1 MVNYNYAAQQLI
13 HAPPDIKVWLHA
25 IVFVSNWNLPAYQ
38 QLKAKIM
45 TLFQVQNDAHF
56 MLLLSTHVP
65 NDYYP
70 RWVDSTAFPPPPDNL
85 VTSYNDRK
93 MQRVDDDIDAI
104 RMGYSSNLLG
114 ILIKFPEEE
123 VGMDF
128 AKELHVPFPPYEN
141 ETFRINMSNILNS
154 VLESKYSYLVHE
166 FQ

>member
-1 MVNYNYAAQQLI
+1 MDAAQQLI

-25 IVFVSNWNLPAYQ
+25 IVFVSHWNHQAHQ
-38 QLKAKIM
+38 QLKAKFM

-56 MLLLSTHVP
+56 NLLLSTHVP

-70 RWVDSTAFPPPPDNL
+70 RWVHSTDFPPPPDNL
-85 VTSYNDRK
+85 VTVANERK
-93 MQRVDDDIDAI
+93 MQRVDDDINAI

-123 VGMDF
+123 VGKDF
-128 AKELHVPFPPYEN
+128 PKEMHVPFPPYEN
-141 ETFRINMSNILNS
+141 ETFRINMSKILNS
-154 VLESKYSYLVHE
+154 VVESKYSYLIHE